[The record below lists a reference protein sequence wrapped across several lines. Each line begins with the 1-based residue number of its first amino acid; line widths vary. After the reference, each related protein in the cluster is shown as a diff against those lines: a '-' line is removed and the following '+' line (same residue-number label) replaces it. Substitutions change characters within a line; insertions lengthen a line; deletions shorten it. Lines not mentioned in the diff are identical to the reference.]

1 MGDKYIFYLNFDEEL
16 PDFYYLMSEQ
26 FSLQGISL
34 VPLNPEQLPSF
45 INQQEMTYAICPT
58 TKLDH
63 IKKFKLKLKRV
74 LKSALNSNTLTI
86 YHLGSFDRLNLS
98 KTNMIL
104 KNYYWLQ
111 LPIKVE
117 TLVKYLSKH
126 YLTYKSKKLTWP
138 GGKRSTL
145 PVAS

>member
-1 MGDKYIFYLNFDEEL
+1 
-16 PDFYYLMSEQ
+16 MSEQ

-126 YLTYKSKKLTWP
+126 YLTYKSKKAYMAWQVKDQLFQ
-138 GGKRSTL
+138 L
-145 PVAS
+145 PVSRLKGFFQWSIKIATS

>member
-1 MGDKYIFYLNFDEEL
+1 MGDKYIFYLNFDGVL
-16 PDFYYLMSEQ
+16 PDFYYTMAEQ
-26 FSLQGISL
+26 FSHQGITL
-34 VPLNPEQLPSF
+34 VPLKPEQLPSF

-58 TKLDH
+58 IKLDH
-63 IKKFKLKLKRV
+63 IKKFKIKLKRI
-74 LKSALNSNTLTI
+74 LKSALNNNTLTI

-98 KTNMIL
+98 KTNIIS

-126 YLTYKSKKLTWP
+126 YLTYKSRKLTWP

-145 PVAS
+145 PAAS